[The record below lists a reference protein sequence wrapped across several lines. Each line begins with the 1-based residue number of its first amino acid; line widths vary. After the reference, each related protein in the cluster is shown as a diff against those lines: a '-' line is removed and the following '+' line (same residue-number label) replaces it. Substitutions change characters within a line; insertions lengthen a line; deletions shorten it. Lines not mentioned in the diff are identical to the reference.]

1 MPYATPTPEQRQRFN
16 EDGFPVVENAI
27 DPHELDVLVR
37 MRARV
42 TERPLDPKANDLD
55 WRRGEPREK
64 RAYRIVQSAVDRD
77 CPWLVT
83 SQFLTWAARFAATDV
98 AESLSWKLLITRE
111 GGPSRIGCRFVPR
124 AVNLAARDGGG
135 PGASICN
142 FKRRHIHWM

>member
-83 SQFLTWAARFAATDV
+83 SQFLTWDARFAATDV